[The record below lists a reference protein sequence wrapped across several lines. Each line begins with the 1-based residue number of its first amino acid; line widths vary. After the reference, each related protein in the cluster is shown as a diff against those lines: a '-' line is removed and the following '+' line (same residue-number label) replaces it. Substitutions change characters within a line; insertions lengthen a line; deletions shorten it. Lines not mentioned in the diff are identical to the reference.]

1 MDKNG
6 KLFGKISILDI
17 FVVLLVIGVVAGT
30 FYRYTSERT
39 NMLFA
44 NDTIHYT
51 LRISNVREFSLENYH
66 VGLRAYHHMTNEL
79 VGTIVG
85 IRSEPVY
92 DFLENAFGELY
103 LAPRL
108 DIINIYLDLEVVGM
122 ETDTAYLING
132 THELNI
138 GADMRL
144 RTRYITVTGTI
155 DSIRII

>member
-6 KLFGKISILDI
+6 KLFGKVSILDI
-17 FVVLLVIGVVAGT
+17 FVVLLVVGVVAGT
-30 FYRYTSERT
+30 IYRYTSERT

-44 NDTIHYT
+44 DATINYT

-66 VGLRAYHHMTNEL
+66 VGLRAYHHITNEL
-79 VGTIVG
+79 VGTIIGV
-85 IRSEPVY
+85 RSEPVY
-92 DFLENAFGELY
+92 DFLENVLGELH
-103 LAPRL
+103 LVQRP

-132 THELNI
+132 THELNV
-138 GADMRL
+138 GSDLRL

-155 DSIRII
+155 DDIRVV